1 MIRLFFY
8 LTLLFASCAQVK
20 PLTGGYEDTIPPN
33 LIKSFPKNYSTNL
46 SGSSFDFEF
55 DEIIDAS
62 KLKEKL
68 IVSPYY
74 NGSFEVKSKKNTL
87 SLVFDTLF
95 DQNTTYILNFADGIS
110 DITEGNP
117 AVKSRFVFSTGKN
130 IDSSYVSGIIMDP
143 LTNERVEGALVGLY
157 SEKDSFDLFY
167 KKPTYFSFSDEKGFF
182 AIENIKSQDYKIYSF
197 IDENKNFKAEY
208 KKESFGYLEKQISVD
223 SFINNLYVGLFNE
236 DLTPLKIQAKRD
248 KGDVYDVT
256 YSKKVD
262 SVEVISDKPINW
274 SLNDNNLLRF
284 YKPPLYEDSSLV
296 VVVAFDGFEIKKTD
310 SFYVSFLGN
319 QTRKLQFNVGVSW
332 SSQNIDDTVSFIMDF
347 NLPLKKSAYTYDLLI
362 DTISIPKKFIYFS
375 NITLTNNN
383 LKGKLFVLNDSVEFF
398 IKNVSEKVYKDS
410 LLFEND
416 SIYRAVSGYYK
427 RLNLKKIT
435 FSIPKGEFVSIRGDT
450 LKNIVQDFRVR
461 GKDYY
466 GDFSGEIVGIKSNK
480 KYLIELVSDNFS
492 SVYKNRLSFPFFHF
506 KKIIPGKF
514 YLRVIEDSN
523 DNFKWDYFG
532 IKTKKKAESIFY
544 YNQKVEIRS
553 NWSVEDVVFN
563 VDKTVDDLFSIQ
575 EDY

>member
-284 YKPPLYEDSSLV
+284 YKPPLHEDSSLV

-347 NLPLKKSAYTYDLLI
+347 NLPLKKSAYKYDLLI

>member
-95 DQNTTYILNFADGIS
+95 DQNTTYILNFADGVS

-347 NLPLKKSAYTYDLLI
+347 NLPLKKSAYKYDLLI

>member
-262 SVEVISDKPINW
+262 SVGVISDKPINW

-284 YKPPLYEDSSLV
+284 YKPPLHEDSSLV

-347 NLPLKKSAYTYDLLI
+347 NLPLKKSAYKYDLLI

>member
-347 NLPLKKSAYTYDLLI
+347 NLPLKKSAYKYDLLI

-553 NWSVEDVVFN
+553 NWSVEGVVFN

>member
-95 DQNTTYILNFADGIS
+95 DQNTTYILNFADGVS

-262 SVEVISDKPINW
+262 SVGVISDKPINW

-347 NLPLKKSAYTYDLLI
+347 NLPLKKSAYKYDLLI

>member
-347 NLPLKKSAYTYDLLI
+347 NLPLKKSAYKYDLLI

>member
-1 MIRLFFY
+1 
-8 LTLLFASCAQVK
+8 
-20 PLTGGYEDTIPPN
+20 
-33 LIKSFPKNYSTNL
+33 
-46 SGSSFDFEF
+46 
-55 DEIIDAS
+55 
-62 KLKEKL
+62 
-68 IVSPYY
+68 
-74 NGSFEVKSKKNTL
+74 
-87 SLVFDTLF
+87 
-95 DQNTTYILNFADGIS
+95 
-110 DITEGNP
+110 
-117 AVKSRFVFSTGKN
+117 
-130 IDSSYVSGIIMDP
+130 MDP

-347 NLPLKKSAYTYDLLI
+347 NLPLKKSAYRYDLLI

-398 IKNVSEKVYKDS
+398 IKNISEKVYKDS

-563 VDKTVDDLFSIQ
+563 VEKTVDDLFSIQ
-575 EDY
+575 EEY